1 MRRISREEKQNFNS
15 NLAFVVDVSGSGSD
29 EENARPWENEH
40 TMTISDTPE
49 KVKKRQQRK
58 TKTTK
63 KSSILQ
69 EEENEDDEETKVY
82 KQRLRNVSQLDHYIL
97 TVDVRDMAPVVHRYL
112 NSFSAT
118 TQTLQR
124 RRTENETNIDRM
136 SSFDIRH
143 LDILLT

>member
-1 MRRISREEKQNFNS
+1 MLHQSHLKKYFAATNNGNEITRIVEPKSKSCSLDMKRSISYLDF
-15 NLAFVVDVSGSGSD
+15 LVDVSGSESD

-69 EEENEDDEETKVY
+69 EEENEDDEETKAY
-82 KQRLRNVSQLDHYIL
+82 KQRLRNVNTTIRKISISRHI
-97 TVDVRDMAPVVHRYL
+97 VYL
-112 NSFSAT
+112 LFSAT
-118 TQTLQR
+118 SQSLQR
-124 RRTENETNIDRM
+124 
-136 SSFDIRH
+136 
-143 LDILLT
+143 